1 MTSWSIWREK
11 NESFSLSGDETK
23 GEGGDYVMEHY
34 NRVLKQHLSPGVP
47 TLSDWKTSSRCDE
60 LLKQIRESM
69 FQQLNLKD
77 PSESESSCTLS
88 QQKEVQMLRSIIRQ
102 SHVLEKPF
110 EPMPLQSLA
119 GQELHPDLVNFMS
132 TCSENFQ
139 NYVEKGK
146 EADIL
151 PLFVTYADEEKFND
165 VKTLINSKIIQECD
179 KLVSEFVHETL
190 QAVYIDILKGM
201 SKSNKTSLIQFYEEV
216 KNIHNAQLI
225 SDIAEDVEVDYDNE

>member
-1 MTSWSIWREK
+1 
-11 NESFSLSGDETK
+11 
-23 GEGGDYVMEHY
+23 
-34 NRVLKQHLSPGVP
+34 
-47 TLSDWKTSSRCDE
+47 
-60 LLKQIRESM
+60 M

-77 PSESESSCTLS
+77 PSESSCTLS
-88 QQKEVQMLRSIIRQ
+88 QRKEIQMFRSIIRQ

-151 PLFVTYADEEKFND
+151 PLFVTYPPYFYCNKFP
-165 VKTLINSKIIQECD
+165 KI
-179 KLVSEFVHETL
+179 V
-190 QAVYIDILKGM
+190 
-201 SKSNKTSLIQFYEEV
+201 
-216 KNIHNAQLI
+216 NASGL
-225 SDIAEDVEVDYDNE
+225 